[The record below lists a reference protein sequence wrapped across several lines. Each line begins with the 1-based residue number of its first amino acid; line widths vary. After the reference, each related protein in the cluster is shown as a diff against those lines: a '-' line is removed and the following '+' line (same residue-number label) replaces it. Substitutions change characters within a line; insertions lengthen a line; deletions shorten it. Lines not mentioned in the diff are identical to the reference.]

1 MRLIFTGYAINSA
14 AVCLMLS
21 FALMVFGE
29 DHVRFNQCVDLI
41 ADYMY
46 LAFGPVLFL
55 FCLFGFSALPS
66 LAYECLP
73 NRIGN
78 KLNLMDVLILFICAT
93 MSFTILFMFS
103 LSKVNRL
110 AETDLSDDTSM
121 FYQVF
126 VSFMK
131 SKRSQYLEEKRRR
144 RLRTEQNYRQEEI
157 KDQEDEI
164 RLLSDAD
171 NQSSPRAPASAS
183 IPI

>member
-46 LAFGPVLFL
+46 VAFGPVLFL
-55 FCLFGFSALPS
+55 FCLFGFASLPN

-73 NRIGN
+73 TRIGSR
-78 KLNLMDVLILFICAT
+78 LNLMDVFILFVCAAL
-93 MSFTILFMFS
+93 SFTILFMFA
-103 LSKVNRL
+103 LGKINRL
-110 AETDLSDDTSM
+110 AETDLSDDTSL

-131 SKRSQYLEEKRRR
+131 SKR
-144 RLRTEQNYRQEEI
+144 N
-157 KDQEDEI
+157 
-164 RLLSDAD
+164 
-171 NQSSPRAPASAS
+171 
-183 IPI
+183 

>member
-1 MRLIFTGYAINSA
+1 
-14 AVCLMLS
+14 
-21 FALMVFGE
+21 
-29 DHVRFNQCVDLI
+29 
-41 ADYMY
+41 MY

-131 SKRSQYLEEKRRR
+131 SKRNQYIEEKRRR

-157 KDQEDEI
+157 KDQDDEI
-164 RLLSDAD
+164 GTTEILRDRIWTIRVVTVKVREKSMSGLHP
-171 NQSSPRAPASAS
+171 N
-183 IPI
+183 